1 MIKWLISIFFIFF
14 ITLQVQAFEECIIT
28 TNGKLTNISVVDDSI
43 VEINS
48 LITIMNEKNTLMVL
62 PLKVGK
68 TKVSV
73 VKNNKDKIIFNIE
86 VLENKTIIDKV
97 EGFEILALDIPMEG
111 FELDEPPIGF
121 ELDEPPF
128 LNKENN

>member
-28 TNGKLTNISVVDDSI
+28 TNGKLTNICVVDDSI
-43 VEINS
+43 IEINS

>member
-1 MIKWLISIFFIFF
+1 MIKWFISIFFIFF

-121 ELDEPPF
+121 ELDEPPL

>member
-43 VEINS
+43 VEINP

>member
-1 MIKWLISIFFIFF
+1 MVKWLISIFSVFF
-14 ITLQVQAFEECIIT
+14 ITLQVQAFEECMIMA
-28 TNGKLTNISVVDDSI
+28 NGKLTDISIVDDAI

-48 LITIMNEKNTLMVL
+48 LITIMNEKNILVVS
-62 PLKVGK
+62 PLKTGK

-73 VKNNKDKIIFNIE
+73 IKNNKDRIIFNIE

-97 EGFEILALDIPMEG
+97 EGFEILALDEPSES
-111 FELDEPPIGF
+111 FELDEPPVGF

-128 LNKENN
+128 LNGENN

>member
-43 VEINS
+43 IEINS

-68 TKVSV
+68 TKFTV
-73 VKNNKDKIIFNIE
+73 VKNNKDKIIFNIK

>member
-14 ITLQVQAFEECIIT
+14 ITLQVQAFEECIIM

-43 VEINS
+43 IEINS

>member
-28 TNGKLTNISVVDDSI
+28 TNGKLTNICVVDDSI

>member
-1 MIKWLISIFFIFF
+1 MIKWFISIFFIFF

>member
-43 VEINS
+43 IEINS

>member
-1 MIKWLISIFFIFF
+1 
-14 ITLQVQAFEECIIT
+14 
-28 TNGKLTNISVVDDSI
+28 
-43 VEINS
+43 
-48 LITIMNEKNTLMVL
+48 MVL